1 MIKNVWRLT
10 SGRIAIAAL
19 SIILFLAVFG
29 SLLSPYAPNDTVG
42 PQLAG
47 PSSHF
52 LLGTDYIGRDVLS
65 RVLAGA
71 GLSVLGALLVAAIAL
86 VFGAL
91 PGVLSVYLGRVFEWV
106 TLRVIDTLIALP
118 FLVFAVA
125 MTALLG
131 NGVFQALFAVGFL
144 LAPVFYRVARSATLS
159 VANSQY
165 VEAAILSGA
174 STWWIVR
181 KHVWNKVA
189 PPIAISLSTTIG
201 LGLVVIASL
210 TFLSIGVSPPQATWG
225 GLLATDL
232 EYIALQSWAPIVP
245 IGLIL
250 IAVLACNLFADAVRD
265 TAGESGRQLLNAQ
278 AAKKADKKAARL
290 GRGNSRAPAPAG
302 TAKSAPAPV
311 PGVSEPRVTEGVS
324 PLADTGTDVTASAA
338 QHAAG
343 QPEVVLDVRDL
354 QIVNSIDK
362 AELVKDM
369 GFSRRR
375 GQALGIVGESGSGKT
390 LTIRAVLG
398 ILPKSLK
405 QTGDKVEILRRHTAD
420 FSKQDWLDVRGNSIS
435 AVFQDPGSYLNP
447 SIWLGRQVSEVLRV
461 KKKLS
466 RAAAKA
472 ETLRL
477 FEAVHLRE
485 PHLVYE
491 QYVHELSG
499 GMLQRVLIAAA
510 IALGPDILIAD
521 EATTALD
528 VTVQAEILDLLQELQ
543 ETQGLS
549 LVVISHDLA
558 VIAQLSDEVLVMRS
572 GTVIEHG
579 PARQVLHNPQHAYT
593 QLLITEHERFGLD
606 RFLNSDLG
614 ETSLV

>member
-10 SGRIAIAAL
+10 SGRIAIVL
-19 SIILFLAVFG
+19 VSIILFLAVFG

-47 PSSHF
+47 PSSRF

-65 RVLAGA
+65 RMLTGA

-91 PGVLSVYLGRVFEWV
+91 PGVLSVYLGRVFEWIS
-106 TLRVIDTLIALP
+106 LRVIDTLIALP

-144 LAPVFYRVARSATLS
+144 LAPVFYRVSRSATLS

-174 STWWIVR
+174 STWWVVR
-181 KHVWNKVA
+181 KHVWNKVT
-189 PPIAISLSTTIG
+189 PPIAISLSTTVG
-201 LGLVVIASL
+201 LGLVVISSL
-210 TFLSIGVSPPQATWG
+210 TFLSIGVSPPKATWG
-225 GLLATDL
+225 GILATDL
-232 EYIALQSWAPIVP
+232 QYIALQPWAPIVP
-245 IGLIL
+245 IALIL
-250 IAVLACNLFADAVRD
+250 IAVLACNLLADAVRD
-265 TAGESGRQLLNAQ
+265 TAGESGRQLLSARDAQ
-278 AAKKADKKAARL
+278 KADKKAARL
-290 GRGNSRAPAPAG
+290 ERRGSPAAAGTLSTAAVLAPGTSQPGGRGGESADG
-302 TAKSAPAPV
+302 TAAGETTPAV
-311 PGVSEPRVTEGVS
+311 P
-324 PLADTGTDVTASAA
+324 DT
-338 QHAAG
+338 AG
-343 QPEVVLDVRDL
+343 QPEVVLDVQDL
-354 QIVNSIDK
+354 AIVNSVTH
-362 AELVKDM
+362 AELVQ
-369 GFSRRR
+369 GLSFSLRR
-375 GQALGIVGESGSGKT
+375 GQTLGIVGESGSGKT

-398 ILPKSLK
+398 ILPKQLK
-405 QTGDKVEILRRHTAD
+405 QAGGTVQILGRSAAG
-420 FSKQDWLDVRGNSIS
+420 FSKQDWVDVRGTSVS

-466 RAAAKA
+466 RAQAKA

-528 VTVQAEILDLLQELQ
+528 VTVQAEILDLLQELR

-549 LVVISHDLA
+549 IVLISHDLA
-558 VIAQLSDEVLVMRS
+558 VIAQLSDQVLVMRS
-572 GTVIEHG
+572 GTVVEQG
-579 PARQVLHNPQHAYT
+579 PASQVLYQPQHEYT
-593 QLLITEHERFGLD
+593 QLLITEHKRFGLD
-606 RFLNSDLG
+606 RFLDSDLQ
-614 ETSLV
+614 EASVV